1 MPVYNIPVLNKAEAS
16 QVLVLDR
23 LTMSFIFTGNISTWN
38 DPSILALQTAEVK
51 AKLQNEGRQITL
63 VVRDDGSG
71 STEVFTKSLNL

>member
-1 MPVYNIPVLNKAEAS
+1 VPVYNIPVLNKAEAS

-38 DPSILALQTAEVK
+38 DPRILALQTAEVK